1 MRKFAK
7 FGGLILAT
15 AMILCCSRADKII
28 TTSPT
33 STTEMVKTPFSI
45 DSAFISG
52 DTLHAIVQY
61 SGGCGTHT
69 FDIETTG
76 ALLKSLPPKQPIR
89 IVHRSDN
96 DPCRALIIEEI
107 KFNIKEFNGSPRGTT
122 VLMLENWKQHLS
134 YSY

>member
-1 MRKFAK
+1 
-7 FGGLILAT
+7 
-15 AMILCCSRADKII
+15 MIFSCSRANKTIA
-28 TTSPT
+28 TSPA
-33 STTEMVKTPFSI
+33 SATEMVESPFSI
-45 DSAFISG
+45 DSAFVLG

-107 KFNIKEFNGSPRGTT
+107 KFSIKEFNGSPRGTT
-122 VLMLENWKQHLS
+122 VLMLENWNQHLS

>member
-1 MRKFAK
+1 MRKFAI
-7 FGGLILAT
+7 FGVLILAT
-15 AMILCCSRADKII
+15 AMIFSCSRANKTIA
-28 TTSPT
+28 TSPA
-33 STTEMVKTPFSI
+33 SATEMVESPFSI
-45 DSAFISG
+45 DSAFVLG

-107 KFNIKEFNGSPRGTT
+107 KGRSLPKKNI
-122 VLMLENWKQHLS
+122 
-134 YSY
+134 